1 LFIWKF
7 NRVLFSLN
15 KDENQRP
22 KYKKLLEHSF
32 VQKAK
37 EEQQAENIAVYLSE
51 IIDGLSENTDTFE
64 QYYYLPS
71 NCSASSNSR
80 WLSCV
85 IGWILLYS
93 IIYLYWK
100 QSLLF
105 CSYVYFDKEFFFL
118 CFWNSLFAHYFILML
133 SICGYFS
140 FFW

>member
-1 LFIWKF
+1 M
-7 NRVLFSLN
+7 FSLN

-80 WLSCV
+80 
-85 IGWILLYS
+85 
-93 IIYLYWK
+93 
-100 QSLLF
+100 
-105 CSYVYFDKEFFFL
+105 
-118 CFWNSLFAHYFILML
+118 
-133 SICGYFS
+133 
-140 FFW
+140 